1 MAQTPLDKMNNSHVQ
16 SQSGFQEVTMSLL
29 QRTGVYQKTDH
40 WHPAFRPSGVMTS
53 DVSEV
58 TETDEDVLIP
68 NARDA
73 PRLVP
78 DDVLERAAAAAYEQV
93 IKYVDSE
100 KWCGDQRTKYAVLK
114 VEATSF
120 VLAVICVALAL
131 VLVSV
136 MFPDALIG
144 P

>member
-1 MAQTPLDKMNNSHVQ
+1 MNNAQVQ
-16 SQSGFQEVTMSLL
+16 SPIRIQEVTMSLL

-40 WHPAFRPSGVMTS
+40 WHPAFTPSGVMTS

-58 TETDEDVLIP
+58 TETDEDVPIL
-68 NARDA
+68 NG
-73 PRLVP
+73 P
-78 DDVLERAAAAAYEQV
+78 DEVLELPEAAADGV
-93 IKYVDSE
+93 TTKYVDSE
-100 KWCGDQRTKYAVLK
+100 KWCGDQRTKYTVLK

-136 MFPDALIG
+136 MFPGEWSLIG

>member
-1 MAQTPLDKMNNSHVQ
+1 HHIATAGTMA
-16 SQSGFQEVTMSLL
+16 
-29 QRTGVYQKTDH
+29 YQKADL
-40 WHPAFRPSGVMTS
+40 WHPAFIPSGVMNN

-58 TETDEDVLIP
+58 TETDEDVRIL

-78 DDVLERAAAAAYEQV
+78 DDVLERAAAAADRHV
-93 IKYVDSE
+93 ITEYVDSE

-120 VLAVICVALAL
+120 ALAVICVAIAL
-131 VLVSV
+131 VLVSI
-136 MFPDALIG
+136 MFPHEFSLIG
-144 P
+144 F